1 MSDTFLRVLGSLL
14 TIYGY
19 YMVLFQDV
27 WTGVLVSLIGN
38 LVSIPWFIRS
48 RCWDVV
54 FLLGLTTTIEMTRL
68 LS

>member
-1 MSDTFLRVLGSLL
+1 MSDTLLRILGSSL
-14 TIYGY
+14 TVFGY
-19 YMVLFQDV
+19 YMILFQDV

-38 LVSIPWFIRS
+38 VVSIPWFVRS

-54 FLLGLTTTIEMTRL
+54 LLLGITTSIEMTRL

>member
-1 MSDTFLRVLGSLL
+1 MSDTLLRIVGSLL

>member
-1 MSDTFLRVLGSLL
+1 MSDTLLRIVGSLL
-14 TIYGY
+14 TVYGY

>member
-1 MSDTFLRVLGSLL
+1 MSDTLLRILGSLL
-14 TIYGY
+14 TVYGY

-27 WTGVLVSLIGN
+27 WTGVLVSLVGN

-68 LS
+68 LT

>member
-1 MSDTFLRVLGSLL
+1 VNDTLLRIFGSSL
-14 TIYGY
+14 TVYGY

-27 WTGVLVSLIGN
+27 WTGVLVSLVGN
-38 LVSIPWFIRS
+38 LLSIPWFVRT

-54 FLLGLTTTIEMTRL
+54 LLLGITTSIEMTRL